1 MTIPPSSPQARLLL
15 ETTLFQEETSLA
27 ALQDLLDQ
35 VEDQAPAWSA
45 QKGWRRFRADHAALF
60 PAPPLRRAALWTA
73 ALAAVGGGVPL
84 LLPDDPAPAAPAAVT
99 EPVQD
104 PRRLVSL
111 YQLISLNGPTLR
123 APLPPSAQWSQE
135 PAALP
140 NDAILDQDP
149 FFLPSQEDALPGQV
163 VPLPVPPS
171 QEDQDAMPEQ
181 DSSSGVTIV
190 PIPSQDGDGTP

>member
-1 MTIPPSSPQARLLL
+1 MTIPRSSPQARLLR

-27 ALQDLLDQ
+27 ALQALLDQ

-73 ALAAVGGGVPL
+73 ALAAVGVGVPL
-84 LLPDDPAPAAPAAVT
+84 LLPDAPAAVT

-140 NDAILDQDP
+140 NDAVWDQDP
-149 FFLPSQEDALPGQV
+149 FFLPSQEDPLPGQV

-171 QEDQDAMPEQ
+171 QEGQDTMPEQ
-181 DSSSGVTIV
+181 DSSSKVTIV

>member
-15 ETTLFQEETSLA
+15 ETTLFQEETSLI
-27 ALQDLLDQ
+27 ALQALLDQ

-73 ALAAVGGGVPL
+73 ALAA
-84 LLPDDPAPAAPAAVT
+84 PAAVT

-111 YQLISLNGPTLR
+111 YQLISLNGSTLR

-171 QEDQDAMPEQ
+171 QEDQDTQ
-181 DSSSGVTIV
+181 DSSSGVAIV
-190 PIPSQDGDGTP
+190 PIPSQDRDGTP